1 MPPRL
6 LLLWKKLT
14 LLQICLGVSVLL
26 HAGLFTFRFVD
37 PEGFNRTF
45 ENTPLDVILV
55 NAGSESRP
63 DKAQALAQQNLAGG
77 GESTGRATSPL
88 PPSLQAETGDAM
100 EQTARMIELM
110 QQEQQQLLTQVK
122 NELAALPPPQPRAK
136 IETDQNRSDEER
148 RRQLTKLLAEIEKR
162 IREENER
169 PKKRYISPATM
180 KSADA
185 LYYSQFRTLVE
196 RAGTEHFPTASG
208 QKLYGELVMEVWLD
222 RQGRVIDAIVTEPS
236 RNKQLDK
243 RARAI
248 VMAAGPFGAVP
259 PEVIAGRDLLLIS
272 SRFRFTREAGMQA
285 TTQAP
290 SPFSTPGTAPN
301 PAMEP

>member
-1 MPPRL
+1 MLHRL
-6 LLLWKKLT
+6 QLLWKKLT

-26 HAGLFTFRFVD
+26 HIGLFSFRFID

-45 ENTPLDVILV
+45 QDTPLEVILV
-55 NAGSESRP
+55 NAGSETP
-63 DKAQALAQQNLAGG
+63 PEKAQALAQQNLAGG

-88 PPSLQAETGDAM
+88 PPSLETETGDTM
-100 EQTARMIELM
+100 EQTARMIEQM
-110 QQEQQQLLTQVK
+110 QQEQQQLLTQVRS
-122 NELAALPPPQPRAK
+122 ELSALPPPQPLAK
-136 IETDQNRSDEER
+136 AQTDQTRAEEER

-185 LYYSQFRTLVE
+185 LYYSQFRTQVE
-196 RAGTEHFPTASG
+196 RAGTDHFPMANG
-208 QKLYGELVMEVWLD
+208 QKLYGELVMEVWLN
-222 RQGRVIDAIVTEPS
+222 RQGHVIDAIVTQPS
-236 RNKQLDK
+236 GNQLLDR
-243 RARAI
+243 RARSI
-248 VMAAGPFGAVP
+248 VMNAGPFGAVP

-290 SPFSTPGTAPN
+290 APHAAPN

>member
-1 MPPRL
+1 MLQRL
-6 LLLWKKLT
+6 QSLWKALS
-14 LLQICLGVSVLL
+14 LLQVCLGVSALL
-26 HAGLFTFRFVD
+26 HVGLFSFRLVD

-45 ENTPLDVILV
+45 KDTPLEVILV
-55 NAGSESRP
+55 NAGSETP
-63 DKAQALAQQNLAGG
+63 PEKAQALAQQNLAGG

-88 PPSLQAETGDAM
+88 PPSAENETGDSM
-100 EQTARMIELM
+100 EQSTQMIDQM

-122 NELAALPPPQPRAK
+122 NELSSLPPPQPRAK
-136 IETDQNRSDEER
+136 TDTNQARAEEER
-148 RRQLTKLLAEIEKR
+148 RRQLTKLLAEIDKR

-196 RAGTEHFPTASG
+196 RAGTAHFPMVNG
-208 QKLYGELVMEVWLD
+208 QKLYGDMVMEVWLD
-222 RQGRVIDAIVTEPS
+222 RNGKVIDAVITQPS

-248 VMAAGPFGAVP
+248 VMSAGPFGVVP
-259 PEVIAGRDLLLIS
+259 PEVMVGRDLLLIS
-272 SRFRFTREAGMQA
+272 SRFKFTRDAGMQA

-290 SPFSTPGTAPN
+290 PTTPTLP
-301 PAMEP
+301 